1 MTVSSLKVVEKAYQ
15 LAQTGRF
22 KELLTFC
29 LNARS
34 QNSHDLSL
42 IFQLGLIIL
51 EAGVLTAAED
61 FFMYLNKLQP
71 NNPAY
76 LFNIARIYNEKGDF
90 FASQNIYQQILVT
103 FPDNNI
109 IRRSYLTSLEYDPSA
124 SDTDRRLQA
133 EGWGR
138 WIIDK
143 QGGPKTRPIMQE
155 LINRKLRIGYV
166 SADLCNH
173 VVGLFIKNIFPFHN
187 SKSFDVFCYH
197 TGHMNDWVTDEIRK
211 FSVFREVQTLSDIEL
226 ADLIHSDGIDIL
238 IDLSGHTAGSRL
250 SVFALRPAPVQISWL
265 GYFSTTGLKYID
277 AVFLDEAYITSQTE
291 KYFTEKI
298 ICLPKGRFC
307 YTPVYFSPPAK
318 PCPFTEKNFITF
330 GSFNNTAKY
339 NSNVFDLWAQI
350 LISVPNSRLILKW
363 RTFSDEEYSKKVRKY
378 FKDKEIDES
387 RIELRGPSF
396 HRELLNEYG
405 DIDIALDP
413 FPFSGC
419 MTSCEALWMGVPV
432 ITLPQS
438 RVVSRQTHSI
448 LKSIGLSE
456 FSADCEDEYIKI
468 AVELADNS
476 EKLIKLRK
484 NLPYLMLGSPL
495 MDVKNFTLQLEE
507 AFFNVYRSIENGS
520 F

>member
-1 MTVSSLKVVEKAYQ
+1 M
-15 LAQTGRF
+15 
-22 KELLTFC
+22 
-29 LNARS
+29 S
-34 QNSHDLSL
+34 Q
-42 IFQLGLIIL
+42 G
-51 EAGVLTAAED
+51 
-61 FFMYLNKLQP
+61 
-71 NNPAY
+71 
-76 LFNIARIYNEKGDF
+76 IARIYFERGEFRASRELYRQLIFSDNDNE
-90 FASQNIYQQILVT
+90 VV
-103 FPDNNI
+103 
-109 IRRSYLTSLEYDPSA
+109 RRAYLTSLEYDPST
-124 SDTDRRLQA
+124 SDEERRIEA
-133 EGWGR
+133 ESWGQ
-138 WIIDK
+138 WIISK
-143 QGGPKTRPIMQE
+143 NGGAKSRPNVKKIG
-155 LINRKLRIGYV
+155 NRKLRIGYI

-187 SKSFDVFCYH
+187 SKSFDVFAYH
-197 TGHMNDWVTDEIRK
+197 AGRMNDWVTDEIRK

-250 SVFALRPAPVQISWL
+250 SVFALRPAPIQISWL

-277 AVFLDEAYITSQTE
+277 AVFLDEAHITSQTE

-298 ICLPKGRFC
+298 ICLPQTRFC
-307 YTPVYFSPPAK
+307 YTPVYFSPPAR
-318 PCPFTEKNFITF
+318 PSPFIQNGFITF
-330 GSFNNTAKY
+330 GSFNNTSKY
-339 NSNVFDLWAQI
+339 NKGVFDLWSQI
-350 LISVPNSRLILKW
+350 LNKVPNSRLILKW
-363 RTFSDEEYSKKVRKY
+363 RTFNDPEYSHKVRNY
-378 FKDKEIDES
+378 FVERDIDS
-387 RIELRGPSF
+387 GRVELRGPSF
-396 HRELLNEYG
+396 HAELLNQYG
-405 DIDIALDP
+405 DVDIALDP

-419 MTSCEALWMGVPV
+419 MTSLEALWMGVPV

-456 FSADCEDEYIKI
+456 FSANNEDDYIKI